1 MDDTTGRLTT
11 PRASDDPDVR
21 TQEIRDEIAQTRVEM
36 SETIEAIQERLTPGH
51 LVAQAGETVRNAATE
66 KVKDMANR
74 AGYAVDQLRDSSF
87 VETVRSN
94 PIPAVMIGIGAAWLA
109 MKGRTPRGRSY
120 RDYGTRNSA
129 NRDWSTAND
138 PELAVGT
145 SGYGEYGS
153 GARSEPARA
162 AEFGRDVRSYGGGRP
177 GGFERVVRD
186 NPLAIGAAA
195 ALVGVAI
202 GLSVPETETENQ
214 LMGEA
219 RDSVVDRARDLA
231 SDAAQ
236 KVQEVAVNATD
247 AAQKVQDPAGKTS
260 RESSRTPLS

>member
-11 PRASDDPDVR
+11 PRTSDDPEVR
-21 TQEIRDEIAQTRVEM
+21 TQEIREEIAQTRVEM

-74 AGYAVDQLRDSSF
+74 AGYAVDQLRESSF

-94 PIPAVMIGIGAAWLA
+94 PIPAAMIGLGAAWLV
-109 MKGRTPRGRSY
+109 MKGRSPRERSD
-120 RDYGTRNSA
+120 RNYGTRNSA
-129 NRDWSTAND
+129 NRDWSTGND

-145 SGYGEYGS
+145 GGYAEYGS
-153 GARSEPARA
+153 DVRGESARA
-162 AEFGRDVRSYGGGRP
+162 AEFGGDPRGYGRERA

-202 GLSVPETETENQ
+202 GLSVPASETENQ

-219 RDSVVDRARDLA
+219 RDSVVDRARNLA
-231 SDAAQ
+231 SDAAE
-236 KVQEVAVNATD
+236 KVQEVAAKATD
-247 AAQKVQDPAGKTS
+247 AAQKVQEPADKTS
-260 RESSRTPLS
+260 RGSSRTPLS